1 MLIHFTIELWYIESI
16 KYLVNVEDKST
27 NVLKHS
33 LQRKYEYKLLLRKC
47 VNMKVKSE
55 RMGK

>member
-1 MLIHFTIELWYIESI
+1 MLIHLTIELWHSESI
-16 KYLVNVEDKST
+16 KYLVNVEDKYT
-27 NVLKHS
+27 NVLKQS

-47 VNMKVKSE
+47 VNMNVTEE

>member
-1 MLIHFTIELWYIESI
+1 MLIHLTIELWHSESI
-16 KYLVNVEDKST
+16 KYLVNVEDKYT
-27 NVLKHS
+27 NVLKQS

-47 VNMKVKSE
+47 VNMKVTEE